1 MHLLTLQTAE
11 VVDQV
16 EKTFREGCYHTTRI
30 MHAPKTHCVDV
41 IATSPDRSNS
51 LVTKIVENIDGTSKD
66 LLSELMLLGYF
77 LRATPIVV
85 GSCNRR
91 SELEDNTVY
100 FRLDGHIIAFN
111 LNTFVQIFKH
121 QVHPQKIAQRG
132 GFMYQINGEELKH
145 LREKQSISR
154 KYLSEALDISTK
166 TIAEYERKK
175 IVNSQ
180 VKHVEKLEDI
190 LHQDLKQSIGIYDY
204 PKKPRKIVQNKPSS
218 HAPNTEI
225 AHEVSDKLTELNIF
239 QFWPNNSPFDVFL
252 IIPGEENKV
261 HVVSGIFSNIQREDL
276 SRLQKIAQIVKIR
289 NKMGAVRAIV
299 EDRNDVK
306 QCKEMGVI
314 PIESRKLKEAE
325 KPQEIAKILSM
336 R

>member
-1 MHLLTLQTAE
+1 VHLLTLQTAE

-16 EKTFREGCYHTTRI
+16 EKTFRDECYSTTRI
-30 MHAPKTHCVDV
+30 MHAPNTHCVDV
-41 IATSPDRSNS
+41 IATTPDRTKS

-66 LLSELMLLGYF
+66 LLFELMLLGYF

-85 GSCNRR
+85 GIYNRR

-111 LNTFVQIFKH
+111 LNTFMQIIKH
-121 QVHPQKIAQRG
+121 QVRPQKIAHRG
-132 GFMYQINGEELKH
+132 GYMYQINGEELKH
-145 LREKQSISR
+145 LRENQSISR
-154 KYLSEALDISTK
+154 KYLSDALDISTK
-166 TIAEYERKK
+166 TIAEYERRK

-180 VKHVEKLEDI
+180 VRHVEMLEDI
-190 LHQDLKQSIGIYDY
+190 LHRDLRQGIGIYDY
-204 PKKPRKIVQNKPSS
+204 PKKPKKIVQNKPSP
-218 HAPNTEI
+218 HAANTEI
-225 AHEVSDKLTELNIF
+225 AQEVSDILSDLNIF
-239 QFWPNNSPFDVFL
+239 QFWTSNSPFDVFL
-252 IIPGEENKV
+252 VIPREETKIQ
-261 HVVSGIFSNIQREDL
+261 VVSGIFSSIQREDL

-314 PIESRKLKEAE
+314 PIESKKLKEAK